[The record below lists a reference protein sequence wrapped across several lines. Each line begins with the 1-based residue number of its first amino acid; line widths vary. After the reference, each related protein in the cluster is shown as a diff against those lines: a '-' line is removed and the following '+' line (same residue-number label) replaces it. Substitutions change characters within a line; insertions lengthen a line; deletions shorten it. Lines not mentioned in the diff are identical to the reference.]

1 MMNAEFIIYHSAFC
15 IPHFMNGLLVVN
27 KPVGPTSHDI
37 VFKIRKW
44 SGERRAGHTGTLD
57 PLASGV
63 LVICLGT
70 ATRISEYLLGSDK
83 RYRALVQLG
92 RTTAT
97 YDAEGQTLE
106 QKNVAVTIE
115 QIESALEK
123 FRGTISQTP
132 PAYSAVQVDGRRA
145 YDRARRGE
153 QVELEP
159 RAVTI
164 HTLNVMEWTPPDL
177 TLDVL
182 CSAGTYIRSLAHDL
196 GGALG
201 CGGHLAGLARTGAG
215 RYTLADAHALD
226 EIQSAFNERRS
237 GQLILA
243 TDHALADWPAVHLD
257 ASGADRITHGNPV
270 PMEEKLLVV
279 ATRVVVAG
287 CASIAAANTLLGRA
301 YNPSGQL
308 IAIVEADPAT
318 KQWKPKKVLAA
329 Q

>member
-1 MMNAEFIIYHSAFC
+1 
-15 IPHFMNGLLVVN
+15 MNGLLVVN
-27 KPVGPTSHDI
+27 KPVGPTSHD
-37 VFKIRKW
+37 VVSKIRKW
-44 SGERRAGHTGTLD
+44 SGERRVGHTGTLD

-83 RYRALVQLG
+83 RYRALVRLG
-92 RTTAT
+92 QTTAT
-97 YDAEGQTLE
+97 YDAEGKTLE
-106 QKNVAVTIE
+106 QKSVAVTMG

-153 QVELEP
+153 DVDLKP
-159 RAVTI
+159 RRVNI
-164 HTLNVMEWTPPDL
+164 HTLVVLAWASPDL
-177 TLDVL
+177 TLDVA

-196 GGALG
+196 GQTLG

-215 RYTLADAHALD
+215 RYTLADAHTLD
-226 EIQSAFNERRS
+226 EIQSAFNARR
-237 GQLILA
+237 GGELILP

-257 ASGADRITHGNPV
+257 ASDADRITHGNPA
-270 PMEEKLLVV
+270 PMQEELLVV

-287 CASIAAANTLLGRA
+287 CASVAAANTLLGRA
-301 YNPSGQL
+301 YDSNGQL

-318 KQWKPKKVLAA
+318 KQWKPKKVLTA